1 MFRLAEWCLGSGPH
15 GDGHGRQVVSGG
27 TAGACVGWTGSE
39 AGLEYNITISAKI
52 LKIAGI
58 VILTYFC
65 I

>member
-1 MFRLAEWCLGSGPH
+1 M
-15 GDGHGRQVVSGG
+15 VSGG
-27 TAGACVGWTGSE
+27 AAGAYAGRAGGE

>member
-1 MFRLAEWCLGSGPH
+1 MMSGFPPAW
-15 GDGHGRQVVSGG
+15 G
-27 TAGACVGWTGSE
+27 TAGAYAGWTGGE

>member
-1 MFRLAEWCLGSGPH
+1 M
-15 GDGHGRQVVSGG
+15 
-27 TAGACVGWTGSE
+27 TAGACVGWTGGE